1 LRINY
6 YHVSVEDASRRLR
19 EVLGG
24 MLNVKVAALFGSVL
38 RRAYVRDLDVG
49 VFMKP
54 EPDLK
59 RIDEVS
65 SILEDA
71 LKMPIDVVP
80 LSPAPV
86 RLRLKALLI
95 SVRLIVRDSNLYA
108 LLLSEA
114 LSEVMDIDLK
124 IRNTGRCNT

>member
-1 LRINY
+1 MN
-6 YHVSVEDASRRLR
+6 
-19 EVLGG
+19 
-24 MLNVKVAALFGSVL
+24 
-38 RRAYVRDLDVG
+38 
-49 VFMKP
+49 P

-59 RIDEVS
+59 RITEIS

-71 LKMPIDVVP
+71 LKTPIDVVP
-80 LSPAPV
+80 LRPAPV

-114 LSEVMDIDLK
+114 LSEAMDIDLK